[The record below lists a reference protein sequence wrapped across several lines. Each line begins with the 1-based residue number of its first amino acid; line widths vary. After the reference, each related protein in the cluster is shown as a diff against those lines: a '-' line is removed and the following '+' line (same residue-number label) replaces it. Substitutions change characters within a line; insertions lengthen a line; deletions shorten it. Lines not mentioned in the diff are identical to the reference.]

1 MRWIWPR
8 GQKTHSFWQLYLLC
22 VTISFFSSSPI
33 YLFTVKTSS
42 HACTLQLFW
51 TFNIS
56 GCCGTWFWLF
66 REISWGNKVLLFPI
80 HTKTTLPLYKTSEES
95 MHTWL
100 VSGVEEETMWRETHS
115 SRSAHN
121 LQITRAEIFKLS
133 FKHCTKPC
141 WSFRFWRA
149 LDRWNVSSRGSS
161 RALMYSVLVCLIA
174 VRGAERPSVCRL
186 VRQPQF
192 QLCL

>member
-1 MRWIWPR
+1 MQNIYIWCIKLNLAR
-8 GQKTHSFWQLYLLC
+8 QISHL
-22 VTISFFSSSPI
+22 TISQITIHYLKCGEYGHGAKTCTLSVFLTALLTLCDNFIFLIFSI
-33 YLFTVKTSS
+33 YSFTVKMSS

-95 MHTWL
+95 MHVWL

-121 LQITRAEIFKLS
+121 LQIAAQAEIFKLS

-141 WSFRFWRA
+141 WSFSFVFDE
-149 LDRWNVSSRGSS
+149 L
-161 RALMYSVLVCLIA
+161 
-174 VRGAERPSVCRL
+174 
-186 VRQPQF
+186 
-192 QLCL
+192 